1 MGWWESDV
9 EWLRT
14 FKPFSNL
21 KTTFCIHWASTK
33 KSVQRVWKYNQN
45 GTGVMTTA
53 KNKVLVWLLK
63 IGGIKIMWGG
73 IYLEGGER
81 ILLSRENPVIPYI
94 NANKKNSF
102 HYLKNLKN

>member
-1 MGWWESDV
+1 M
-9 EWLRT
+9 
-14 FKPFSNL
+14 
-21 KTTFCIHWASTK
+21 
-33 KSVQRVWKYNQN
+33 WKYNQN

-73 IYLEGGER
+73 IYRGGGGGGER

-102 HYLKNLKN
+102 HYLENLKS